1 MRFWFSL
8 VGRPPWAAPGPRP
21 GQASSFSC
29 CPEAGQGAGSGPVG
43 AASQNF
49 MKILPALLATAFLAQ
64 AQEPLRLVQTI
75 PMPGVTGRIDHL
87 SIDLK
92 RERLF
97 VAALGNN
104 TVEVL
109 DLRAGKRLH
118 SITGLQ
124 EPQGLIYLPELN
136 KLFVASGGDGTCK
149 SFDGELFKLLDTIKF
164 PDDADN
170 IRYDLA
176 ARLLYVGYGKGAL
189 GIADPAKAARVG
201 DIELGGHPE
210 SFQLEKSGS
219 RIFVNVPTAKH
230 IAVIDRHKRTVLA
243 KWPITQAA
251 AHFPMALDETNHRL
265 FAGCRK
271 PPKVLVF
278 DTTSGKLVAELA
290 STGDADDL
298 FYDAARKRLYVS
310 GGEGFISVFRQH
322 GSDQYQSL
330 AKLATRAGARTSLF
344 VPESSRL
351 YLAVPQRE
359 GKEAEVRGYEVK

>member
-1 MRFWFSL
+1 
-8 VGRPPWAAPGPRP
+8 V
-21 GQASSFSC
+21 
-29 CPEAGQGAGSGPVG
+29 
-43 AASQNF
+43 
-49 MKILPALLATAFLAQ
+49 KILIALGIAAFLAR
-64 AQEPLRLVQTI
+64 AEDPLRLFQTI
-75 PMPGVTGRIDHL
+75 PMPGVAGRIDHL
-87 SIDLK
+87 TVDLK

-109 DLRAGKRLH
+109 DLRAGKRIH
-118 SITGLQ
+118 SITGVQ

-149 SFDGELFKLLDTIKF
+149 SFDGESFHLGATIRF

-170 IRYDLA
+170 VRYDPSA
-176 ARLLYVGYGKGAL
+176 KLLYVGYGKGAL
-189 GIADPAKAARVG
+189 GIADPAKGERIAE
-201 DIELGGHPE
+201 IELGGHPE
-210 SFQLEKSGS
+210 SFQLEKSGP
-219 RIFVNVPTAKH
+219 RIFVNVPTAKQ
-230 IAVIDRHKRTVLA
+230 IAVIDRRKRTVLA
-243 KWPITQAA
+243 RWPVTQAA
-251 AHFPMALDETNHRL
+251 ANFPMALDETDRRL

-278 DTTSGKLVAELA
+278 DTTSGKLVADLA

-310 GGEGFISVFRQH
+310 GGEGFISVFQQNGPDR
-322 GSDQYQSL
+322 YQAL
-330 AKLATRAGARTSLF
+330 AKLATRSGARTSLF

-351 YLAVPQRE
+351 YLAVPLRE